1 MIADGMYGIIFTLL
15 DKILALLP
23 DVSWS
28 VDSGAMSYFISMLQV
43 VFYLLPMDTVV
54 QIVGIVITITVFR
67 ILVALVRTV
76 WAVLPIV

>member
-1 MIADGMYGIIFTLL
+1 MIFDGMYGILFSLL
-15 DKILALLP
+15 DEILAVLP

-54 QIVGIVITITVFR
+54 QIVGIVVTITVFR